1 MQGRFFVP
9 SSSPPSFASWEA
21 GTSRPHL
28 QRKEFINTHSLMCSD
43 TSWGSLGEPMLK
55 SSQEFFQTRPAPPDR
70 LEGQGHWN
78 KESDM
83 EE

>member
-1 MQGRFFVP
+1 
-9 SSSPPSFASWEA
+9 
-21 GTSRPHL
+21 
-28 QRKEFINTHSLMCSD
+28 MCSD

-83 EE
+83 EEWRLGPYDGRMEWTFTDAIMHDKLNHF

>member
-1 MQGRFFVP
+1 
-9 SSSPPSFASWEA
+9 
-21 GTSRPHL
+21 
-28 QRKEFINTHSLMCSD
+28 MCSD

-70 LEGQGHWN
+70 LEGQGHWK

-83 EE
+83 EEWRLGTYDAIWWTDGMNIYERHHAWQVKSLLSQ